1 MKYTLFAIDPGPEK
15 SAFVQWNGAVIDHGH
30 IPNSEMRQ
38 LLIGREYDE
47 CAIEMIASY
56 GMAVGAS
63 VFNTCLWVGRFCE
76 IARKEPILCYRKDIK
91 MLLCKT
97 PRSKDKDIR
106 QALLKLVGEQGTKT
120 NPGPT
125 YGLASHTWAALA
137 VAVYAQKKVDELN
150 SST

>member
-1 MKYTLFAIDPGPEK
+1 MTIFAIDPGPEK
-15 SAFVQWNGAVIDHGH
+15 SAFVQWNGSVIDYGH
-30 IPNSEMRQ
+30 VPNEEMRQ
-38 LLIGREYDE
+38 LLIGREYDT

-76 IARKEPILCYRKDIK
+76 IARKEPMLCYRKDIK

-106 QALLKLVGEQGTKT
+106 QALLKLIEEQRTKT

-125 YGLASHTWAALA
+125 YGLASHAWAALA